1 LLLKETLQES
11 VKQLKQVVELMQ
23 KPFSLSQLVDTVED
37 KGIYEELKSLY
48 IDVSRIRAAEPTPE
62 LVIDLLED

>member
-1 LLLKETLQES
+1 MKWLLEK
-11 VKQLKQVVELMQ
+11 VR
-23 KPFSLSQLVDTVED
+23 
-37 KGIYEELKSLY
+37 EELKSLN